1 MRLVLLVLLAF
12 SNTALAVKCGSYGK
26 EVAATLR
33 SFFVGDDEAQKC
45 EVSGEEQFAKYPQKP
60 QIPAPPADTKDFG
73 QPFHK
78 ESIPINLAN
87 EQSHPQQV
95 HWKSDVLNLDQFALQ
110 DVFQLLSQKALVVEK
125 NMEMEAQLAR
135 KKSTCQAELAKII
148 LEHEAAGK
156 KLQEELDRYM
166 TEAEI
171 FLNLQSKQK

>member
-1 MRLVLLVLLAF
+1 MRLVLLVLLAY
-12 SNTALAVKCGSYGK
+12 SSTVLAVKCDSYGK

-33 SFFVGDDEAQKC
+33 SFFLGDDEAQKC
-45 EVSGEEQFAKYPQKP
+45 EVSGEEQFTKYPQES
-60 QIPAPPADTKDFG
+60 QVLAPPADAKDFG
-73 QPFHK
+73 QLFHE
-78 ESIPINLAN
+78 ESILINLAN
-87 EQSHPQQV
+87 EQSHPQQL
-95 HWKSDVLNLDQFALQ
+95 HWKLDIPNLDQFALQ

-156 KLQEELDRYM
+156 KLRAELDRYM

-171 FLNLQSKQK
+171 FLNLRSKQK